1 MKENMKSEINKLK
14 DRLEESNQKNA
25 KEKRAAG
32 ALKITPK
39 YSSSYG
45 NNKQNCTIKFSMK
58 NISVLLI

>member
-14 DRLEESNQKNA
+14 DRSEESNQKNA

-45 NNKQNCTIKFSMK
+45 NNK
-58 NISVLLI
+58 